1 MTFTQRIQ
9 FLNNLI
15 DEAKVDTVDNLCVR
29 ITTVKI
35 VKSRLRLMLF
45 KHKISGEDF
54 DFYMKWVDEL
64 SKRKE
69 FI

>member
-1 MTFTQRIQ
+1 MTFLQRIQ

-29 ITTVKI
+29 NTTVKI

-45 KHKISGEDF
+45 KHKISGNDY
-54 DFYMKWVDEL
+54 DIYMKWVDEF

-69 FI
+69 FT